1 MSSLT
6 EQPNNLSEQKN
17 TVKSQSEITVFSFI
31 LQDAL

>member
-1 MSSLT
+1 MLL
-6 EQPNNLSEQKN
+6 QILLNNNLSEQKN